1 MGLSVGTKFGAYEVL
16 EPIGSGGQGEVY
28 RARDSKLDRDVAIK
42 VLPSHLAVDES
53 ARTRF
58 EREAKAVA
66 ALSHPN
72 ILSIFDFGKHDDVL
86 FAVTELLEGETLRE
100 RLSSGPLSAR
110 KAIGFASQMAG
121 GLAAAHDKGIVHR
134 DLKPENVFV
143 TDDGRVK
150 ILDFGLAWR
159 AEEATDDVDEETP
172 TEVRHTTPG
181 AVMGTVGYMS
191 PEQVRG
197 QTADH
202 RSDIFSLGAILHEML
217 SGVRT
222 FRRDT
227 SVETMNAI
235 LKEEAPALSAEDLPP
250 ALGPIVRRCLEKKP
264 GERFQ
269 SARDLGFAL
278 EALSGETLSA
288 GLAEQFGKKWLA
300 PTLLAVVALV
310 ATGLWWLRSDAPA
323 PATESAELEPSIA
336 VLPFIDLSPDGE
348 NEYFGDGMAEELI
361 STLSRIDGLKVAAR
375 TSSFTF
381 KGRSED
387 IRTIGEEL
395 NVETVLAGSVRR
407 SGNRVRI
414 SVELNNVSD
423 GFNLWS
429 EQYDRELDDIFAVQE
444 EIAISIADRL
454 KVTLVGLEPP
464 TENVEAYDLYLKGRF
479 FWARRGE
486 GLNRARDFLGQALAI
501 DPDFALAHAGL
512 ADVYSLLGFYGGL
525 RPEESM
531 PQAKAAAERALELDD
546 TLAEAHTA
554 LAWVLMTYE
563 WDWSRAKREFERAI
577 ELDPRHAPAHYWLG
591 DYYAYVERDA
601 EAAVVESELAVAV
614 DPLEPHANAGLGQ
627 RFFYAGRYEEA
638 EAQFRNAI
646 ELAPTSFFAHWHL
659 AQLFAVQSR
668 LDEAITSAETAV
680 TLSARLPHTLAT
692 LARIY
697 VAAGERAKAMV
708 ILDELESRARREYV
722 QSAVLARV
730 LEALGR
736 TEEAVALYQRAYE
749 ERDTSLAFYVSLAL
763 PGRLQALDDPR
774 IVELRSRMGLER

>member
-1 MGLSVGTKFGAYEVL
+1 M
-16 EPIGSGGQGEVY
+16 
-28 RARDSKLDRDVAIK
+28 
-42 VLPSHLAVDES
+42 DES

-72 ILSIFDFGKHDDVL
+72 ILSIFDFGKHDGVL

-100 RLSSGPLSAR
+100 RLSSGPLPAR
-110 KAIGFASQMAG
+110 KAIGYASQMAG

-134 DLKPENVFV
+134 DLKPENLFV

-159 AEEATDDVDEETP
+159 AEEATLDAGEETP
-172 TEVRHTTPG
+172 TEARPTTPG

-197 QTADH
+197 QSADH
-202 RSDIFSLGAILHEML
+202 RSDIFSLGAILHETL

-227 SVETMNAI
+227 AVETMNAI

-250 ALGPIVRRCLEKKP
+250 ALGRIVGRCLEKKP

-278 EALSGETLSA
+278 EALSDETIPA
-288 GLAEQFGKKWLA
+288 RQAEQRGKKWPGKKWLA
-300 PTLLAVVALV
+300 PALLAVVALV
-310 ATGLWWLRSDAPA
+310 ATGLWLVRSDAPP
-323 PATESAELEPSIA
+323 PATVSDAVEPSIA

-375 TSSFTF
+375 TSSFMF

-387 IRTIGEEL
+387 IRTIGEAL

-407 SGNRVRI
+407 SGDRVRI
-414 SVELNNVSD
+414 SAELNNVSD

-454 KVTLVGLEPP
+454 KVTLIGLEPP
-464 TENVEAYDLYLKGRF
+464 TENVEAYDLYLRGRF
-479 FWARRGE
+479 FWARRGD
-486 GLNRARDFLGQALAI
+486 GLDRARDFFEQACAI

-512 ADVYSLLGFYGGL
+512 ADVYSLLGFYGPL

-531 PQAKAAAERALELDD
+531 PQAKAAAER
-546 TLAEAHTA
+546 
-554 LAWVLMTYE
+554 VLSSSTPP
-563 WDWSRAKREFERAI
+563 W
-577 ELDPRHAPAHYWLG
+577 
-591 DYYAYVERDA
+591 
-601 EAAVVESELAVAV
+601 
-614 DPLEPHANAGLGQ
+614 
-627 RFFYAGRYEEA
+627 
-638 EAQFRNAI
+638 RNR
-646 ELAPTSFFAHWHL
+646 T
-659 AQLFAVQSR
+659 
-668 LDEAITSAETAV
+668 
-680 TLSARLPHTLAT
+680 
-692 LARIY
+692 
-697 VAAGERAKAMV
+697 
-708 ILDELESRARREYV
+708 RR
-722 QSAVLARV
+722 SGGWR
-730 LEALGR
+730 
-736 TEEAVALYQRAYE
+736 
-749 ERDTSLAFYVSLAL
+749 
-763 PGRLQALDDPR
+763 
-774 IVELRSRMGLER
+774 